1 MRRWTKVLIAVGAG
15 GGLAL
20 VAVLS
25 YALGRASALQGV
37 IAAVLPVQAPQIQEM
52 IPLPGPGRQFP
63 GQQPQPGSGSQECE
77 AKVYLFFNGR
87 FYEMR
92 PGPGQDRLGAP
103 GAPQEFYP
111 LQPAPGAPTLPAPGP
126 NPFIPRL
133 PPLSPGQRY

>member
-1 MRRWTKVLIAVGAG
+1 MRTWTKVLIAVGAG
-15 GGLAL
+15 GVLAL

-25 YALGRASALQGV
+25 YALGRMSAREEFQ
-37 IAAVLPVQAPQIQEM
+37 AAAFPVQAPQIQEM

-63 GQQPQPGSGSQECE
+63 GQRPQPGKGAQECE

-92 PGPGQDRLGAP
+92 PGPGQDRLGVP
-103 GAPQEFYP
+103 GGPQEFYP
-111 LQPAPGAPTLPAPGP
+111 LQPAPGSPTLPAPGP
-126 NPFIPRL
+126 NPFTPRL

>member
-1 MRRWTKVLIAVGAG
+1 VRTWTKVLIAVGLG
-15 GGLAL
+15 GVLAL
-20 VAVLS
+20 VAALS
-25 YALGRASALQGV
+25 YALGRTSALEEFR
-37 IAAVLPVQAPQIQEM
+37 AAAFPVQAPQIQEM

-63 GQQPQPGSGSQECE
+63 GQQPQPDKGAQECE

-92 PGPGQDRLGAP
+92 PGPGQDRLGVP
-103 GAPQEFYP
+103 GGPQEFYP
-111 LQPAPGAPTLPAPGP
+111 LQPTPGVPTLPAPGP